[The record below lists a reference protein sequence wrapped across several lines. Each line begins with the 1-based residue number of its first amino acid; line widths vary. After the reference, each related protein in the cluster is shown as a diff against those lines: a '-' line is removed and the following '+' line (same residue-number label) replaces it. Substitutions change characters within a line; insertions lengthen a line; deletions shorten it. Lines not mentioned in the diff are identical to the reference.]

1 MKYPLNVGTVKH
13 YPIVE
18 RGCLK
23 IELLKQKSYR
33 LKLKSKK
40 SPGFSHIIKIGES

>member
-1 MKYPLNVGTVKH
+1 MGCYCAGWLEKDD
-13 YPIVE
+13 IQF

-33 LKLKSKK
+33 LKLKSEK
-40 SPGFSHIIKIGES
+40 SPGFSHIIKIDES